1 MKISASYLG
10 CKKIG
15 QTLYNLNLTDVDYIH
30 VDVMDGKYV
39 KGKTMSF
46 NELSTIGNYT
56 RKRLDVHF
64 MVERPLK
71 LIDLY
76 ATLNVF
82 CLTFHLNIQDDLE
95 MIIKRCN
102 DYGIKIGL
110 AINQDQDVSLVYP
123 YLDKI
128 DLVLLMGVNP
138 GLPGQEFIK
147 STLTKINTLKKEV
160 EKRKLNTLISVD
172 GGVNLD
178 NAKYLKDCDILVS
191 GSTITK
197 SNDYQE
203 TITKLRNN

>member
-1 MKISASYLG
+1 MKISASFLG

-15 QTLYNLNLTDVDYIH
+15 KTLSDLNLTDVDYIH

-39 KGKTMSF
+39 KGKTMPFS
-46 NELSTIGNYT
+46 ELSTIGNYT

-64 MVERPLK
+64 MVSKPLK

-82 CLTFHLNIQDDLE
+82 CLTFHLDILDDLDL
-95 MIIKRCN
+95 IINRCR
-102 DYGIKIGL
+102 DYGIKVGI
-110 AINQDQDVSLVYP
+110 AVNPSQDISLVYN

-128 DLVLLMGVNP
+128 DLVLVMGVNP
-138 GLPGQEFIK
+138 GLPGQKFIED
-147 STLTKINTLKKEV
+147 TLTKINTLRKEI

-172 GGVNLD
+172 GGVNLE
-178 NAKYLKDCDILVS
+178 NVKYLQNCDILVS
-191 GSTITK
+191 GSTITN

-203 TITKLRNN
+203 IITKLRN

>member
-1 MKISASYLG
+1 MKISASFLG

-15 QTLYNLNLTDVDYIH
+15 KTLSDLNLTDVDYIH

-39 KGKTMSF
+39 KGKTMPFS
-46 NELSTIGNYT
+46 ELSTIGNYT

-64 MVERPLK
+64 MVSKPLK

-82 CLTFHLNIQDDLE
+82 CLTFHLDILDDLDL
-95 MIIKRCN
+95 IINRCR
-102 DYGIKIGL
+102 DYGIKVGI
-110 AINQDQDVSLVYP
+110 AVNPSQDISLVYN

-128 DLVLLMGVNP
+128 DLVLVMGVNP
-138 GLPGQEFIK
+138 GLPGQKFIED
-147 STLTKINTLKKEV
+147 TPTKINTLRKEI

-172 GGVNLD
+172 GGVNLE
-178 NAKYLKDCDILVS
+178 NIEYLQNCDILVS
-191 GSTITK
+191 GSTITN

-203 TITKLRNN
+203 IITKLRN

>member
-82 CLTFHLNIQDDLE
+82 CITVHLNIQDDLE
-95 MIIKRCN
+95 MIIKRCS

-110 AINQDQDVSLVYP
+110 AINPDQDVSLVYP

-147 STLTKINTLKKEV
+147 STLTKINTLKKEL

>member
-1 MKISASYLG
+1 
-10 CKKIG
+10 
-15 QTLYNLNLTDVDYIH
+15 
-30 VDVMDGKYV
+30 MDGKYV

-82 CLTFHLNIQDDLE
+82 CITVHLNIQDDLE
-95 MIIKRCN
+95 MIIKRCS

-110 AINQDQDVSLVYP
+110 AINPDQDVSLVYP

>member
-15 QTLYNLNLTDVDYIH
+15 QTLNDLNLTDVDYIH

-82 CLTFHLNIQDDLE
+82 CITVHLNIQDDLE
-95 MIIKRCN
+95 MIIKRCS

-110 AINQDQDVSLVYP
+110 AINPDQDVSLVYP

-203 TITKLRNN
+203 TINKLRNN

>member
-15 QTLYNLNLTDVDYIH
+15 QTLNDLNLTDVDYIH

-64 MVERPLK
+64 MVEHPLK

-82 CLTFHLNIQDDLE
+82 CITVHLNIQDDLE
-95 MIIKRCN
+95 MIIKRCS

-110 AINQDQDVSLVYP
+110 AINPDQDVSLVYP

>member
-1 MKISASYLG
+1 MKISVSYLG

-15 QTLYNLNLTDVDYIH
+15 QTLSKLNLCDVDYIH

-95 MIIKRCN
+95 SIIKRCN

-110 AINQDQDVSLVYP
+110 AINPDQDVSLVYP

-147 STLTKINTLKKEV
+147 STLTKINTLKKEI

-191 GSTITK
+191 GSAITK
-197 SNDYQE
+197 SNDYQD
-203 TITKLRNN
+203 TITKLRNS

>member
-64 MVERPLK
+64 MVEHPLK

-82 CLTFHLNIQDDLE
+82 CITVHLNIQDDLE
-95 MIIKRCN
+95 MIIKRCS

-110 AINQDQDVSLVYP
+110 AINPDQDISLVYP

-138 GLPGQEFIK
+138 GLPGQDFIK

>member
-1 MKISASYLG
+1 MKISASFLG

-15 QTLYNLNLTDVDYIH
+15 KTLSDLNLTDVDYIH

-39 KGKTMSF
+39 KGKTMPFS
-46 NELSTIGNYT
+46 ELSTIGNYT

-64 MVERPLK
+64 MVSKPLK

-82 CLTFHLNIQDDLE
+82 CLTFHLDILDDLNL
-95 MIIKRCN
+95 IINRCR
-102 DYGIKIGL
+102 DYGIKVGI
-110 AINQDQDVSLVYP
+110 AVNPSQDISLVYN

-128 DLVLLMGVNP
+128 DLVLVMGVNP
-138 GLPGQEFIK
+138 GLPGQKFIED
-147 STLTKINTLKKEV
+147 TPTKINTLRKEI

-172 GGVNLD
+172 GGVNLE
-178 NAKYLKDCDILVS
+178 NVKYLQNCDILVS
-191 GSTITK
+191 GSTITN

-203 TITKLRNN
+203 IITKLRN

>member
-1 MKISASYLG
+1 MKISVSYLG

-15 QTLYNLNLTDVDYIH
+15 QTLNDLNLTDVDYIH

-56 RKRLDVHF
+56 RKRLEVHF

-82 CLTFHLNIQDDLE
+82 CITVHLNIQDDLE
-95 MIIKRCN
+95 MIIKRCS

-110 AINQDQDVSLVYP
+110 AMNPDQDVSLVYP

>member
-1 MKISASYLG
+1 MKISASFLG

-15 QTLYNLNLTDVDYIH
+15 KTLSDLNLTDVDYIH

-39 KGKTMSF
+39 KGKTMPFS
-46 NELSTIGNYT
+46 ELSTIGNYT

-64 MVERPLK
+64 MVSKPLK

-82 CLTFHLNIQDDLE
+82 CLTFHLDILDDLDL
-95 MIIKRCN
+95 IINRCK
-102 DYGIKIGL
+102 DYGIKVGI
-110 AINQDQDVSLVYP
+110 AVNPSQDISLVYN

-128 DLVLLMGVNP
+128 DLVLVMGVNP
-138 GLPGQEFIK
+138 GLPGQKFIED
-147 STLTKINTLKKEV
+147 TPTKINTLRKEI

-172 GGVNLD
+172 GGVNLE
-178 NAKYLKDCDILVS
+178 NVKYLQNCDILVS
-191 GSTITK
+191 GSTITN

-203 TITKLRNN
+203 IITKLRN

>member
-1 MKISASYLG
+1 MKISASFLG

-15 QTLYNLNLTDVDYIH
+15 KTLSDLNLTDVDYIH

-39 KGKTMSF
+39 KGKTMPFS
-46 NELSTIGNYT
+46 ELSTIGNYT

-64 MVERPLK
+64 MVSKPLK

-82 CLTFHLNIQDDLE
+82 CLTFHLDILDDLDL
-95 MIIKRCN
+95 IINRCR
-102 DYGIKIGL
+102 DYGIKVGI
-110 AINQDQDVSLVYP
+110 AVNPSQDISLVYN

-128 DLVLLMGVNP
+128 DLVLVMGVNP
-138 GLPGQEFIK
+138 GLPGQKFIEE
-147 STLTKINTLKKEV
+147 TPTKINTLRKEI

-172 GGVNLD
+172 GGVNLE
-178 NAKYLKDCDILVS
+178 NVKYLQNCDILVS
-191 GSTITK
+191 GSTITN

-203 TITKLRNN
+203 IITKLRN

>member
-1 MKISASYLG
+1 MKISASFLG

-15 QTLYNLNLTDVDYIH
+15 KTLSDLNLTDVDYIH

-39 KGKTMSF
+39 KGKTMPFS
-46 NELSTIGNYT
+46 ELSTIGNYT

-64 MVERPLK
+64 MVSKPLK

-82 CLTFHLNIQDDLE
+82 CLTFHLDILDDLDL
-95 MIIKRCN
+95 IINRCR
-102 DYGIKIGL
+102 DYGIKVGI
-110 AINQDQDVSLVYP
+110 AVNPSQDISLVYN

-128 DLVLLMGVNP
+128 DLVLVMGVNP
-138 GLPGQEFIK
+138 GLPGQKFIED
-147 STLTKINTLKKEV
+147 TPTKINTLRKEI

-172 GGVNLD
+172 GGLNLE
-178 NAKYLKDCDILVS
+178 NVKYLQNCDILVS
-191 GSTITK
+191 GSTITN

-203 TITKLRNN
+203 IITKLRN

>member
-1 MKISASYLG
+1 MKISASFLG

-15 QTLYNLNLTDVDYIH
+15 KTLSDLNLTDVDYIH

-39 KGKTMSF
+39 KGKTMPFS
-46 NELSTIGNYT
+46 ELSTIGNYT

-64 MVERPLK
+64 MVSKPLK

-82 CLTFHLNIQDDLE
+82 CLTFHLDILDDLNL
-95 MIIKRCN
+95 IINRCR
-102 DYGIKIGL
+102 DYGIKVGI
-110 AINQDQDVSLVYP
+110 AVNPTQDISLVYN

-128 DLVLLMGVNP
+128 DLVLVMGVNP
-138 GLPGQEFIK
+138 GLPGQKCLED
-147 STLTKINTLKKEV
+147 TPTKINTLRKEI

-172 GGVNLD
+172 GGVNLE
-178 NAKYLKDCDILVS
+178 NIKDLQNCDILVS
-191 GSTITK
+191 GSTITN

-203 TITKLRNN
+203 IITKLRN

>member
-1 MKISASYLG
+1 MKISVSYLG

-15 QTLYNLNLTDVDYIH
+15 QTLNDLNLTDVDYIH

-64 MVERPLK
+64 MVEHPLK

-82 CLTFHLNIQDDLE
+82 CITVHLNIQDDLE
-95 MIIKRCN
+95 MIIKRCS

-110 AINQDQDVSLVYP
+110 AINPDQDVSLVYP

>member
-1 MKISASYLG
+1 MKISASFLG

-15 QTLYNLNLTDVDYIH
+15 QTLSNLNLTDVDFIH

-82 CLTFHLNIQDDLE
+82 CLTFHLNIQDDLNS
-95 MIIKRCN
+95 IINRCQ

-110 AINQDQDVSLVYP
+110 AINPDQDISLVYP

-138 GLPGQEFIK
+138 GLPGQEFIE
-147 STLTKINTLKKEV
+147 STLTKINTLKKEIIT
-160 EKRKLNTLISVD
+160 RKLNTLISVD

-178 NAKYLKDCDILVS
+178 NIKDLKNCDIVVS
-191 GSTITK
+191 GSTITN
-197 SNDYQE
+197 SNNYQD

>member
-1 MKISASYLG
+1 MKISASFLG

-15 QTLYNLNLTDVDYIH
+15 KTLSDLNLTDVDYIH

-39 KGKTMSF
+39 KGKTMPFS
-46 NELSTIGNYT
+46 ELSTIGNYT

-64 MVERPLK
+64 MVSKPLK

-82 CLTFHLNIQDDLE
+82 CLTFHLDILDDLNL
-95 MIIKRCN
+95 IINRCR
-102 DYGIKIGL
+102 DYGIKVGI
-110 AINQDQDVSLVYP
+110 AVNPTQDISLVYN

-128 DLVLLMGVNP
+128 DLVLVMGVNP
-138 GLPGQEFIK
+138 GLPGQKFIED
-147 STLTKINTLKKEV
+147 TPTKINTLRKEI

-172 GGVNLD
+172 GGVNLE
-178 NAKYLKDCDILVS
+178 NIKDLLNCDILVS
-191 GSTITK
+191 GSTITN

-203 TITKLRNN
+203 IITKLRN

>member
-82 CLTFHLNIQDDLE
+82 CITVHLNIQDDLE
-95 MIIKRCN
+95 MIIKRCS

-110 AINQDQDVSLVYP
+110 AINPDQDVSLVYP

-147 STLTKINTLKKEV
+147 STLTKINTLKKEL
-160 EKRKLNTLISVD
+160 EKR
-172 GGVNLD
+172 
-178 NAKYLKDCDILVS
+178 KYLKDCDILVS

>member
-15 QTLYNLNLTDVDYIH
+15 QTLNDLNLTDVDYIH

-82 CLTFHLNIQDDLE
+82 CITVHLNIQDDLE
-95 MIIKRCN
+95 MIIKRCS

-110 AINQDQDVSLVYP
+110 AINPDQDVSLVYP

-147 STLTKINTLKKEV
+147 STLTKINTLKKEL